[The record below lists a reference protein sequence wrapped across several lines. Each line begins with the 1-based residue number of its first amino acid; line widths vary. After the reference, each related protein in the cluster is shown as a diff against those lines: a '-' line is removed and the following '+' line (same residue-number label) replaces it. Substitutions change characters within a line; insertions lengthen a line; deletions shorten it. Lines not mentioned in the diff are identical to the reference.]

1 MSKTGPL
8 PTTEVIM
15 ERLRPLY
22 ILSARTLFGVLI
34 GGTFGFLGVG
44 MGWGSFVFFG
54 ARSGDTL
61 LLLFIAGAAL
71 GTTIGVFLA
80 WMNLDGNSAVRVIAT
95 SALFL
100 LVAVGGS
107 WGGYRYGSVQDVPCC
122 ATADVT
128 PITYI
133 VMGAVLATSVV
144 ALILNVSRR
153 ALPFLN
159 R

>member
-1 MSKTGPL
+1 MGPL

-15 ERLRPLY
+15 ERLRPLLV
-22 ILSARTLFGVLI
+22 LSVRTLFGVLI

-100 LVAVGGS
+100 LVAVGGA
-107 WGGYRYGSVQDVPCC
+107 WGGYQYGSVQDVPCC

>member
-1 MSKTGPL
+1 M
-8 PTTEVIM
+8 M
-15 ERLRPLY
+15 ERLRPF
-22 ILSARTLFGVLI
+22 IVLSVRSLFGVLI

-44 MGWGSFVFFG
+44 IGWGSFVFFG

-61 LLLFIAGAAL
+61 LLLFIGGAAV

-80 WMNLDGNSAVRVIAT
+80 WMNLDGNSAVRILT
-95 SALFL
+95 TGALLL

-107 WGGYRYGSVQDVPCC
+107 WGGYQYGSVQDVPCC
-122 ATADVT
+122 ASADVT

-133 VMGAVLATSVV
+133 VMGAVLAASVV

-153 ALPFLN
+153 AFPFLN

>member
-1 MSKTGPL
+1 
-8 PTTEVIM
+8 M
-15 ERLRPLY
+15 ERLRPF
-22 ILSARTLFGVLI
+22 IVLSVRSLFGVLI

-44 MGWGSFVFFG
+44 IGWGSFVFFG

-61 LLLFIAGAAL
+61 LLLFIGGAAV

-80 WMNLDGNSAVRVIAT
+80 WMNLDGNSAVRILT
-95 SALFL
+95 TGALLL

-107 WGGYRYGSVQDVPCC
+107 WGGYQYGSVQDVPCC
-122 ATADVT
+122 ASADVT

-133 VMGAVLATSVV
+133 VMGSVLAASVV

-153 ALPFLN
+153 AFPFLN

>member
-1 MSKTGPL
+1 
-8 PTTEVIM
+8 M
-15 ERLRPLY
+15 ERLRPLF
-22 ILSARTLFGVLI
+22 ILSTRTLFGVLI
-34 GGTFGFLGVG
+34 GGTFGFFGVG
-44 MGWGSFVFFG
+44 IGWVSFVFFG

-107 WGGYRYGSVQDVPCC
+107 WGGYQYGSVQDVPCC

>member
-1 MSKTGPL
+1 
-8 PTTEVIM
+8 M
-15 ERLRPLY
+15 ERLRPLFV
-22 ILSARTLFGVLI
+22 LSARTIFGVLF

-44 MGWGSFVFFG
+44 IGWGSFVFFG

-61 LLLFIAGAAL
+61 LLFFIAGAAV

-80 WMNLDGNSAVRVIAT
+80 WMNLDGNSPVRVIAT
-95 SALFL
+95 GALFL

-107 WGGYRYGSVQDVPCC
+107 WGGYQYGSAQDVPCC

-133 VMGAVLATSVV
+133 VMGAVLATSIVG
-144 ALILNVSRR
+144 LILNVGRR

>member
-1 MSKTGPL
+1 
-8 PTTEVIM
+8 M
-15 ERLRPLY
+15 ERLRPF
-22 ILSARTLFGVLI
+22 IVLSVRSLFGVLI

-44 MGWGSFVFFG
+44 IGWGSFVFFG

-61 LLLFIAGAAL
+61 LLLFIGGAAV

-80 WMNLDGNSAVRVIAT
+80 WMNLDGNSAVRILT
-95 SALFL
+95 TGALLL

-107 WGGYRYGSVQDVPCC
+107 WGGYQYGSVQDVPCC
-122 ATADVT
+122 ASADVT

-133 VMGAVLATSVV
+133 VMGAVLAASVV

-153 ALPFLN
+153 AFPFLN

>member
-1 MSKTGPL
+1 
-8 PTTEVIM
+8 M
-15 ERLRPLY
+15 ERLRPSLV
-22 ILSARTLFGVLI
+22 LSARTLFGVLI
-34 GGTFGFLGVG
+34 GGTFGFFGVG
-44 MGWGSFVFFG
+44 ISWISFVFFG

-107 WGGYRYGSVQDVPCC
+107 WGGYQYGSVQDVPCC

-133 VMGAVLATSVV
+133 VVGAVLATSAV

>member
-1 MSKTGPL
+1 M
-8 PTTEVIM
+8 M
-15 ERLRPLY
+15 ERLRPF
-22 ILSARTLFGVLI
+22 IVLSVRSLFGVLI

-44 MGWGSFVFFG
+44 IGWGSFVFFG

-61 LLLFIAGAAL
+61 LLLFIGGAAV

-80 WMNLDGNSAVRVIAT
+80 WMNLDGNSAVRILT
-95 SALFL
+95 TGALLL

-107 WGGYRYGSVQDVPCC
+107 WGGYQYGSVQDVPCC
-122 ATADVT
+122 ASADVT

-133 VMGAVLATSVV
+133 VMGAVLAASVV

>member
-1 MSKTGPL
+1 
-8 PTTEVIM
+8 M
-15 ERLRPLY
+15 ERLRPLLV
-22 ILSARTLFGVLI
+22 LSARTLFGVLI
-34 GGTFGFLGVG
+34 GGTLGFLGVG
-44 MGWGSFVFFG
+44 MGWGSFVYFG

-107 WGGYRYGSVQDVPCC
+107 CGGYQYGSVQDVPCC

-159 R
+159 L

>member
-8 PTTEVIM
+8 LTTEAMI
-15 ERLRPLY
+15 EKLRPL
-22 ILSARTLFGVLI
+22 IGLSVRSLFGVLI

-44 MGWGSFVFFG
+44 IGWGSFVFFG

-61 LLLFIAGAAL
+61 LLLFISGAAV

-95 SALFL
+95 GALFM
-100 LVAVGGS
+100 LVAVVGS
-107 WGGYRYGSVQDVPCC
+107 WGGYRFGSIQEAPCC
-122 ATADVT
+122 ASADVT

>member
-1 MSKTGPL
+1 
-8 PTTEVIM
+8 M
-15 ERLRPLY
+15 ERLRPLLV
-22 ILSARTLFGVLI
+22 LSARTLFGVLI
-34 GGTFGFLGVG
+34 GGTLGFLGVG

-54 ARSGDTL
+54 ARSGATL

-107 WGGYRYGSVQDVPCC
+107 WGGYQYGSVQDVPCC

-153 ALPFLN
+153 ALLFLN